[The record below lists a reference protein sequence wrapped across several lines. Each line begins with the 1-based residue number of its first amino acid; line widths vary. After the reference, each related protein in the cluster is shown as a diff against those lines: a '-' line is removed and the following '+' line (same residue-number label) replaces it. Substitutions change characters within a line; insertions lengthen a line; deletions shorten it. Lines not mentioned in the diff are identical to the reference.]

1 MRLTSLKILRQLA
14 VPNEEVFYLQDDSAG
29 KKKKKV
35 VTICFSFND
44 DKEKGEADP
53 QA

>member
-1 MRLTSLKILRQLA
+1 MRLTPLKILRQLA

-29 KKKKKV
+29 KKKKV
-35 VTICFSFND
+35 VTICFSFNN
-44 DKEKGEADP
+44 DKEKGEADL